1 MKILLTG
8 ATGFLGFRTL
18 EKLIDQPNIQSIIA
32 NGRTIK
38 ETHKVNHP
46 KVKYIL
52 GNLNNEEFV
61 DSLVKDVTHIVHA
74 AALSSPWGKYNDF
87 VEANIKSQQ
96 NLIQAAKKY
105 NVNRYIYI
113 SSPSVYFNYTDK
125 FNIKENDP
133 LPKKFVNAYA
143 ETKRKAEIE
152 LEKSEIPYIILRP
165 RALIGR
171 GDTVIMPR
179 LIKAFDEGKLKIIG
193 KGDNIVDLTSVANVA
208 NAIILSLNSK
218 SIALNNTF
226 NISNGKPIKLWDAIR
241 ETLVKLGKKLPE
253 KKVNYSIVK
262 LVATI
267 LEFNA
272 KLRGKKEPSLTKYG
286 VGTIAKSITM
296 DISKAKSLLSYEPE
310 VSTEE
315 AINEFVKWYKENEK
329 S

>member
-1 MKILLTG
+1 MKLLLTG

-18 EKLIDQPNIQSIIA
+18 EKLIEQPNIQSIIA
-32 NGRTIK
+32 NGRKIK
-38 ETHKVNHP
+38 DTHKVNHP

-52 GNLNNEEFV
+52 GNLKNEEFV
-61 DSLVKDVTHIVHA
+61 DMLVKNVTHIVHA
-74 AALSSPWGKYNDF
+74 AALSSPWGKYEEF
-87 VEANIKSQQ
+87 VEANITSQQ
-96 NLIQAAKKY
+96 YLIKAAKKY
-105 NVNRYIYI
+105 NIERYIYI
-113 SSPSVYFNYTDK
+113 SSPSIYFDFTDK

-133 LPKKFVNAYA
+133 LPKKYVNAYA

-152 LEKSEIPYIILRP
+152 LENSKLPYIILRP

-193 KGDNIVDLTSVANVA
+193 KGENIVDLTSVANVA
-208 NAIILSLNSK
+208 NAIILSLNSN

-241 ETLVKLGKKLPE
+241 ETLVKLDKKLPE
-253 KKVNYSIVK
+253 KKVNYSLIK
-262 LVATI
+262 LVAT
-267 LEFNA
+267 LMEFNA
-272 KLRGKKEPSLTKYG
+272 RLRGKNEPSLTKYG

-296 DISKAKSLLSYEPE
+296 DISKAKSLLGYEPE
-310 VSTEE
+310 ISTEE
-315 AINEFVKWYKENEK
+315 AIDEFVKWYKENEE